1 MPVATI
7 TNAGQVTLPKEI
19 RDALSVHPG
28 DRVHFWRNLQGQV
41 IVEAEARGLMSLKG
55 VLKGRRSGVSV
66 EEMNEAI
73 AQASADSDL

>member
-1 MPVATI
+1 
-7 TNAGQVTLPKEI
+7 
-19 RDALSVHPG
+19 
-28 DRVHFWRNLQGQV
+28 VHFWRNLQGQV